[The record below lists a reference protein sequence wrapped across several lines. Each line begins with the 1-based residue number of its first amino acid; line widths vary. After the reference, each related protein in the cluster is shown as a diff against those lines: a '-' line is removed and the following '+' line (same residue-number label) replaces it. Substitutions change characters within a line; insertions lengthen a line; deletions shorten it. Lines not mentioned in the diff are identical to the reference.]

1 MEASPSQKCL
11 RIIKY
16 GSISELEVSQNNQ
29 RDGSLSEPEVSHK
42 ILKDGSISK
51 AEVPQNNQ
59 R

>member
-1 MEASPSQKCL
+1 MEASLSQKCL

-51 AEVPQNNQ
+51 AEVS
-59 R
+59 